1 MDLGALGFLLLG
13 IAVYLGFSLWCFV
26 HFLRKYLRWR
36 RNTPISGGKQA
47 CIILPP
53 VLLILALFLPM
64 LARLPEELPASREEL
79 KELTAQVDAAV
90 RVHAA
95 AGRQVRQHLLRV
107 PALHLAEGLYRLP
120 PGPGELRL
128 RPGGISGL
136 GGDGPGDLPVRPHR
150 RPRHGL

>member
-79 KELTAQVDAAV
+79 KELTARAAKKL
-90 RVHAA
+90 AA
-95 AGRQVRQHLLRV
+95 HPEADPFDQFLD
-107 PALHLAEGLYRLP
+107 LAEGGRAH
-120 PGPGELRL
+120 EEQ
-128 RPGGISGL
+128 
-136 GGDGPGDLPVRPHR
+136 
-150 RPRHGL
+150 